1 MRTVV
6 PQKALVGNVRGQPQ
20 CTRSVAAAR
29 CCWILRLWLY
39 MLLSCWDLR
48 TPPALANRVSCTSAL
63 RKILSDDMCR
73 TKNYLKTV

>member
-1 MRTVV
+1 
-6 PQKALVGNVRGQPQ
+6 
-20 CTRSVAAAR
+20 
-29 CCWILRLWLY
+29 